1 MNRDCRAR
9 RRGTGVPA
17 VIPGWKPGL
26 PILSRLRRL
35 ATKAYEIR
43 GIKLLCAWSLAA
55 LFLCLQPPG
64 PTAFAEAEAED
75 KAVAFT
81 FERLPAM
88 SPMGYW
94 RPREISR
101 LILRALDRHKVP
113 ATGFVIEEKIDD
125 DTSTYFVLV
134 DWAEASHGLGSN
146 TYAYVDLHELSA
158 DDFLQHI
165 ADGQKYLRRAARIK
179 RINFRYL
186 RFPLLHEGD
195 SPSKKKEVARRL
207 RNGGYTLAPVTIK
220 TSDHS
225 FNRPFLELESRS
237 EEAELLGDRF
247 VEHIRDCLDYAE
259 SQSEKVFGRQI
270 RHILQLH
277 AGIATAMHLDRVI
290 QLFQERGYRF
300 ITVEEALEDP
310 LYESEETY
318 AGPHGLTFTD
328 RVADTRGIPYDPS
341 VGEFQL
347 GEVERLLGGRR

>member
-1 MNRDCRAR
+1 MKRF
-9 RRGTGVPA
+9 
-17 VIPGWKPGL
+17 I
-26 PILSRLRRL
+26 
-35 ATKAYEIR
+35 
-43 GIKLLCAWSLAA
+43 AWAALAA
-55 LFLCLQPPG
+55 LITILQP
-64 PTAFAEAEAED
+64 TAPLAAAGGQQED
-75 KAVAFT
+75 KVVAFT

-94 RPREISR
+94 RPREVSR
-101 LILRALDRHKVP
+101 LILRALDRHQVP

-134 DWAEASHGLGSN
+134 DWAEAGHGLGSN
-146 TYAYVDLHELSA
+146 TYSYVDLHELNP
-158 DDFLQHI
+158 DDFLQHV

-195 SPSKKKEVARRL
+195 TPSKKKEVARRL
-207 RNGGYTLAPVTIK
+207 RDGGFTLTPVTIK
-220 TSDHS
+220 TADHS
-225 FNRPFLELESRS
+225 FNRPLLELESRS
-237 EEAELLGDRF
+237 EEAERLGDRF
-247 VEHIRDCLDYAE
+247 VEHIRDCLEYAE

-277 AGIATAMHLDRVI
+277 AGIATAMHLERVI
-290 QLFQERGYRF
+290 QMFQERGYRF

-328 RVADTRGIPYDPS
+328 RVADTRGLPYDPS
-341 VGEFQL
+341 VGEFHL
-347 GEVERLLGGRR
+347 GEVDRLLGGER